1 MIAAREASVAMPT
14 LERFRASVLAIV
26 ARQLVGTR
34 ESPLATLPA
43 ALVRLLSCVRPLMG
57 FQMRALGVYLLATR
71 KLAFV
76 YPALRIRWTVLV
88 APRVVPVSYGARS
101 CSCPCVCMLRAS
113 NCGVTIR
120 CDGDQS
126 CDTLR
131 VAGGNPDDGA
141 PAARPMKVEV
151 LHIEHRTPA
160 RRVTGVGMTLT
171 RARARRWCQDLT
183 FAFAAAIL
191 FLLDF
196 LVFLVLFEVL
206 AGFFLENKRRARNG
220 G

>member
-1 MIAAREASVAMPT
+1 MKN
-14 LERFRASVLAIV
+14 
-26 ARQLVGTR
+26 QL
-34 ESPLATLPA
+34 P
-43 ALVRLLSCVRPLMG
+43 
-57 FQMRALGVYLLATR
+57 
-71 KLAFV
+71 
-76 YPALRIRWTVLV
+76 
-88 APRVVPVSYGARS
+88 
-101 CSCPCVCMLRAS
+101 
-113 NCGVTIR
+113 
-120 CDGDQS
+120 

-196 LVFLVLFEVL
+196 LVPGNIIHYATGLRQRVE
-206 AGFFLENKRRARNG
+206 ASD
-220 G
+220 